1 MPTWQLVQLPVVAGL
16 AVQQVVDALGDGKEV
31 LVALDHHPAGIDPRA
46 SQVAEQE
53 VQHLGD
59 PTALLGR
66 VDLPQPSAGKPI
78 GRLRQPVQE
87 AAAVVGVKHGLEPS
101 RVKAGYPNVLQGH
114 LPPST
119 SQSNRAPSRPPGGV
133 ARSPQQQAATPLCR
147 PKTRSPRS
155 ASLLP
160 APTTPGPARW
170 SSRLPA
176 SATLVPPARPLLVL
190 DLDLLLAD
198 LLGHPLLVGHG
209 VLVQPDPL
217 PGHDPLLDH
226 RLLLTEDHLMLSL
239 RDRRAR
245 GGRVAVGVGDR
256 LTLNPDPLPLDRN
269 GLLDLLGGDVL
280 PQPDPA
286 PLALG
291 GADPQLLLR
300 AGHGV
305 IGPRPRGVSPDRVS
319 AGPAPPGGAVVV
331 EAVVAPQLPL
341 LDLRQ
346 APVRVDSWGVFDQ
359 LLVVGTRTS
368 WSVWVAWARG
378 TKLALVPNRP
388 VLTRA
393 HSGWPVWS
401 SR

>member
-1 MPTWQLVQLPVVAGL
+1 MTWPKAPANGSQDQRGRLVVCSLTSTSSPRSWLAPTSAQRRTPA
-16 AVQQVVDALGDGKEV
+16 AV
-31 LVALDHHPAGIDPRA
+31 
-46 SQVAEQE
+46 EQS
-53 VQHLGD
+53 
-59 PTALLGR
+59 R
-66 VDLPQPSAGKPI
+66 VSRPGSRPNPSAG
-78 GRLRQPVQE
+78 
-87 AAAVVGVKHGLEPS
+87 GLSTSPT
-101 RVKAGYPNVLQGH
+101 L
-114 LPPST
+114 LPP
-119 SQSNRAPSRPPGGV
+119 
-133 ARSPQQQAATPLCR
+133 RS
-147 PKTRSPRS
+147 
-155 ASLLP
+155 
-160 APTTPGPARW
+160 
-170 SSRLPA
+170 
-176 SATLVPPARPLLVL
+176 PLLVL

-346 APVRVDSWGVFDQ
+346 APVRVDPGGVLDQ
-359 LLVVGTRTS
+359 LLVIGDNDVLVGLGGLGQGDEAGLGAEQAG
-368 WSVWVAWARG
+368 VDQG
-378 TKLALVPNRP
+378 PLGLAGLVVQVDGVDAADAAAVPIQPGCGLPRY
-388 VLTRA
+388 
-393 HSGWPVWS
+393 
-401 SR
+401 